1 MLKHINLLHNS
12 LKKIFYAKNFV
23 RLLHTL
29 SNLGGHVTSQRHAA
43 YVESILCYSRSI
55 CTPCY
60 AHPVIFIIIPVGIV
74 PTEHLLFVKEYFFE
88 QHQKEAFTGASFL
101 MQFNLGIQT
110 KLRSNKAKHRR

>member
-1 MLKHINLLHNS
+1 MLKHIHLLHNS
-12 LKKIFYAKNFV
+12 LKKFYAKNFV

-43 YVESILCYSRSI
+43 YVESILCY
-55 CTPCY
+55 TPCY

-74 PTEHLLFVKEYFFE
+74 PTEHLLFVKEDFFE

>member
-1 MLKHINLLHNS
+1 MHS
-12 LKKIFYAKNFV
+12 LCGEIEDRNTSKSMEAWRNIAYYNFI
-23 RLLHTL
+23 
-29 SNLGGHVTSQRHAA
+29 SECVTSQRHAA

-74 PTEHLLFVKEYFFE
+74 PTEHLLFVKEDFFE